1 VSKLELP
8 EAPWNNAKDN
18 ENFLLGAKV
27 MHEKAMIYIRELEA
41 EVERLTSERDLY
53 ERKYRLLLQPTTQL

>member
-1 VSKLELP
+1 MRE
-8 EAPWNNAKDN
+8 
-18 ENFLLGAKV
+18 KV
-27 MHEKAMIYIRELEA
+27 MIRIHELES